1 MKNLL
6 VWYIG
11 SPKYLFFIFPYHFTG
26 NYVLAWK
33 KGIAILT
40 AGGTKVTPDKRIRL
54 VDGYNL
60 EIRDIQTKDAGNYVC
75 HIATMEPREITHTV
89 EILGEFC

>member
-1 MKNLL
+1 M
-6 VWYIG
+6 
-11 SPKYLFFIFPYHFTG
+11 
-26 NYVLAWK
+26 
-33 KGIAILT
+33 
-40 AGGTKVTPDKRIRL
+40 TPDKRIRL

-89 EILGEFC
+89 EILGKFSYPLHSTPHALIRPAWFLIGLLVPETC